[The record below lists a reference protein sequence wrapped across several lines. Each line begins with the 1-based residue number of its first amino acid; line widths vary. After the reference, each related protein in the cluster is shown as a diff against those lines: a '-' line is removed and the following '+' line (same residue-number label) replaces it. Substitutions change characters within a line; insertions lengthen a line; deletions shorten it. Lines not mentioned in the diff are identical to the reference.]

1 MDHLILSYLNS
12 QYNDRSRQ
20 RYSEDRQVS
29 EMNQKGQGA

>member
-1 MDHLILSYLNS
+1 MTA

-20 RYSEDRQVS
+20 RYLEDGQVS